1 MTTVLLII
9 FYFKTESFLQNYKKC
24 CKLTLHGQEIN
35 NMMKYVGLSV
45 GIKLETNKGQLSE
58 SDNNNNDS

>member
-1 MTTVLLII
+1 M
-9 FYFKTESFLQNYKKC
+9 LQIDTIWSRN
-24 CKLTLHGQEIN
+24 N